1 MRRFGAA
8 QSPVMRRIPHFRLD
22 VVQQSRTQ
30 LDDARLVRAMHVAER
45 ERGHVSA
52 VLAQAEPFRHAHAV
66 GRGGIQFFVDFRGMA
81 VLFAADRADFDFQ
94 HGVRLHGLLKQFRGD
109 VEIFLKRHRRTVP
122 HVRLERRLL
131 AALDLLRLV
140 REQRPH
146 PLVQILLGAVV
157 GVQGHGDVR
166 ITCGHFVR
174 ERGEGERSD
183 HTVVHALAG
192 EIGGT
197 AHGHLDDAVGF
208 SFGEALQR
216 RVQRLRARYI
226 DRGIR
231 VSAAAGGI
239 QHLGITFRCCDSH
252 ASIMPLLRD
261 EKPPRSRGLTV
272 RYFRRK
278 QGNIVEVRYAGNRV
292 DWRSVGR
299 RRQR

>member
-1 MRRFGAA
+1 
-8 QSPVMRRIPHFRLD
+8 
-22 VVQQSRTQ
+22 
-30 LDDARLVRAMHVAER
+30 
-45 ERGHVSA
+45 
-52 VLAQAEPFRHAHAV
+52 
-66 GRGGIQFFVDFRGMA
+66 MA

-94 HGVRLHGLLKQFRGD
+94 HGVRLHGLLEQFRGD

-131 AALDLLRLV
+131 AALDLFRLV

-166 ITCGHFVR
+166 ITCCHFVR

-216 RVQRLRARYI
+216 RVQRLRARHI

-292 DWRSVGR
+292 DWRSVGATKAKVR
-299 RRQR
+299 RPI